1 MSHVDQNCGAEK
13 MSMSNCHLNSLQ
25 ISISSWVKTIFI
37 F

>member
-25 ISISSWVKTIFI
+25 ISISS
-37 F
+37 